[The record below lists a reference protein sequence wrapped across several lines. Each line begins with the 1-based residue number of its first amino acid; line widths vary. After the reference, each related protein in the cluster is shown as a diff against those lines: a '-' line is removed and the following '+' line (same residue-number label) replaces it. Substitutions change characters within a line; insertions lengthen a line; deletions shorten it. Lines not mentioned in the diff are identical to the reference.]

1 MPTDNLT
8 LIGLGLAGLFI
19 VWLVF
24 SLVKKVFGLVLLA
37 ALLIGAYLLWNNPV
51 LLQSLLDTVGG
62 FFGGR

>member
-1 MPTDNLT
+1 MPTDTLT

-37 ALLIGAYLLWNNPV
+37 ALVIGAYLLWTNPA
-51 LLQSLLDTVGG
+51 LQQSLLTTVSGL
-62 FFGGR
+62 FG

>member
-1 MPTDNLT
+1 MPNDNLT

-24 SLVKKVFGLVLLA
+24 SMIKKVFGLVLLA
-37 ALLIGAYLLWNNPV
+37 ALVIGAYVLWNNPAM
-51 LLQSLLDTVGG
+51 LQSLLDTVGG

>member
-1 MPTDNLT
+1 MPADNIT

-37 ALLIGAYLLWNNPV
+37 ALVIGAYVLWNNPAM
-51 LLQSLLDTVGG
+51 LQSLLNTVTG
-62 FFGGR
+62 FFS

>member
-24 SLVKKVFGLVLLA
+24 SLIKKVFGLVLLA
-37 ALLIGAYLLWNNPV
+37 ALVIGLYVLWTNPA
-51 LLQSLLDTVGG
+51 LQQSLLNTLGG
-62 FFGGR
+62 FFG

>member
-1 MPTDNLT
+1 MQSDNLT

-37 ALLIGAYLLWNNPV
+37 ALAIGAYLLWNNPAM
-51 LLQSLLDTVGG
+51 LQGLLDTLAG
-62 FFGGR
+62 FFG

>member
-1 MPTDNLT
+1 MQSDNLT

-37 ALLIGAYLLWNNPV
+37 ALAIGAYLLWTNPAM
-51 LLQSLLDTVGG
+51 LQGLLDTLAG
-62 FFGGR
+62 FFG